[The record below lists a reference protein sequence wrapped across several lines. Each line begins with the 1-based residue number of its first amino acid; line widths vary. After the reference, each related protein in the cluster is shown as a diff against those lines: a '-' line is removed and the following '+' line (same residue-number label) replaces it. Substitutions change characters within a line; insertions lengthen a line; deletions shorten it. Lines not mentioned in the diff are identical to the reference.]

1 MRYPF
6 GLLAGSSLA
15 LLVFI
20 LLAWLVVPP
29 QAPKP
34 LEEMTL
40 SLTELSDAPADLS
53 PPEPITTQ
61 ISLPPPPPAVA
72 PPAFAQNTD
81 RMITLP
87 SPELPP
93 RETPEVELD
102 APLPELIE
110 TPPAPEPQPKL
121 QPKLLPS
128 PAPSAEPKPQLV
140 AEPAPASLRE
150 PVVDVGSSV
159 RPTRRVPPQY
169 PSRARRRGLEG
180 HVVVQFVIR
189 ADGSVDTGSLKV
201 LEARP
206 RKVFEQ
212 VARQAIADWRFE
224 PARGLRRARQRLEFK
239 LR

>member
-72 PPAFAQNTD
+72 PPAFVPTAD
-81 RMITLP
+81 SMITLP
-87 SPELPP
+87 NPELPP

-102 APLPELIE
+102 APLPELTE
-110 TPPAPEPQPKL
+110 TPPEPAPESQPKL
-121 QPKLLPS
+121 QPKRLPS
-128 PAPSAEPKPQLV
+128 PAPSAEPAQ
-140 AEPAPASLRE
+140 ASLRE

-189 ADGSVDTGSLKV
+189 ADGSVDTGSIKV

-206 RKVFEQ
+206 RKVFGQ